1 MNYEYEINQLN
12 KRLNNLQNAFLQSQ
26 RNNAEKTAKAD
37 DTANKVVSL
46 TPYTDTDTAYIGDT
60 QVLFVDAPQ
69 GNVSVYFSNYN
80 GGYSTERIGNGL
92 CVFIDE
98 PLEEV
103 TEVTISIS

>member
-1 MNYEYEINQLN
+1 MNYEYEIEQLN

-37 DTANKVVSL
+37 DTANKVEQI
-46 TPYTDTDTAYIGDT
+46 TPYTETKTAYIGDT
-60 QVLFVDAPQ
+60 SIHFLDVPS
-69 GNVSVYFSNYN
+69 GNLTVYGLDTYKATRTSYN
-80 GGYSTERIGNGL
+80 AILIEWEI
-92 CVFIDE
+92 